1 MLFNQPSSFPSFF
14 FFFLSLPESILPEWP
29 LQAPQVLF
37 IIKPLGDLVGGIE
50 YVRLQNNWV
59 GK

>member
-1 MLFNQPSSFPSFF
+1 MLFNQPSSFCS
-14 FFFLSLPESILPEWP
+14 FFFLSLPESILPVWP
-29 LQAPQVLF
+29 LQVPWVLL
-37 IIKPLGDLVGGIE
+37 ISKPVGNLVGGIE